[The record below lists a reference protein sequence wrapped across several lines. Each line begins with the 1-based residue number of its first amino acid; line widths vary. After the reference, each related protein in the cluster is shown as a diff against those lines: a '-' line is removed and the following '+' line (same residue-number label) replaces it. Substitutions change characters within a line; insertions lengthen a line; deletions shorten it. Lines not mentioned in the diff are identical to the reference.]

1 VPCTTLAAGQTTTTL
16 SVSVKGDRVRE
27 RDESFTALV
36 VATGGV
42 RPVDPTAT
50 GTIVN
55 DD

>member
-1 VPCTTLAAGQTTTTL
+1 MP
-16 SVSVKGDRVRE
+16 VKGDRVRE
-27 RDESFTALV
+27 RNETFTALV

-42 RPVDPTAT
+42 RLADPTAV